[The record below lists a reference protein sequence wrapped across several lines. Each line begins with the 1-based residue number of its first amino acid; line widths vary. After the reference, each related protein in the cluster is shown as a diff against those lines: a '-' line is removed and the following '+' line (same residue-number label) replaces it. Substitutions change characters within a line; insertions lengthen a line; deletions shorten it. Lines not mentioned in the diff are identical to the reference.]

1 MASSSNDAISIAG
14 AKVVSAAQIKQL
26 AEEVGFNLVGI
37 ADPSESVYAREYR
50 AWLAQG
56 QHGGMKYLEDSLAAR
71 TNLSGAF
78 PWVKSVISVA
88 ISYYSPEPAPEL
100 SQAAD
105 TLDESHAEPAPGPG
119 SASRGRI
126 ARYAWGRD
134 YHRVLMGHLRE
145 LQRKIQSITAG
156 DCVCRA
162 YVDTGP
168 VHERE
173 LAARAGL
180 GWIGKNTLL
189 INPRHGSWFLL
200 GELLTSLPL
209 EFDSAEPD
217 HCGTCT
223 RCIDAC
229 PTAAL
234 TPYQLNATRCISYH
248 TLENRGDIPEEIH
261 QPMREAQYL
270 LGCDICQTVCPWNH
284 RPLLSEERDFQP
296 QAPAPAVELQAVRQW
311 QPEDWDRLTRGR
323 AHRRA
328 KLDMWQRTA
337 RILAED

>member
-1 MASSSNDAISIAG
+1 MPVPIPDAIALQTNRG
-14 AKVVSAAQIKQL
+14 VSAEEIKRL
-26 AEEVGFNLVGI
+26 AIAAGFDLVGI
-37 ADPSESVYAREYR
+37 ADPVASAYAQEYR

-56 QHGGMKYLEDSLAAR
+56 QHGGMKYLEDSVAAR
-71 TNLSGAF
+71 TNLSCAF

-88 ISYYSPEPAPEL
+88 MTYYAREPAC
-100 SQAAD
+100 A
-105 TLDESHAEPAPGPG
+105 
-119 SASRGRI
+119 SASNGDLPDSSAAVPPADETRSPGRI

-134 YHRVLMGHLRE
+134 YHRVLMGHLRK
-145 LQRKIQSITAG
+145 LQDEVRRVAADDFI
-156 DCVCRA
+156 CRA

-189 INPRHGSWFLL
+189 INPRYGSWFVL

-209 EFDSAEPD
+209 EFDSAQPD
-217 HCGTCT
+217 RCGSCT

-229 PTAAL
+229 PTKAL
-234 TPYQLNATRCISYH
+234 SPYQLNATRCISYH
-248 TLENRGDIPEEIH
+248 TLENRGDIPDEFH
-261 QPMREAQYL
+261 KSMRAAQYI

-284 RPLLSEERDFQP
+284 RPLVSENQDFQP
-296 QAPAPAVELQAVRQW
+296 QAPAPAVDVQVVRQW
-311 QPEDWDRLTRGR
+311 RPEDWDRLTRGK

-328 KLDMWQRTA
+328 KLEMWQRTA
-337 RILAED
+337 GILAKQ

>member
-1 MASSSNDAISIAG
+1 MVLA
-14 AKVVSAAQIKQL
+14 AAQIKQM
-26 AEEVGFNLVGI
+26 AVAAGFNLVGI
-37 ADPSESVYAREYR
+37 ADPSLSAYAGEYR

-56 QHGGMKYLEDSLAAR
+56 QHGTMKYLEDSVAAR
-71 TNLSGAF
+71 TNLSVAF

-88 ISYYSPEPAPEL
+88 MTYYTPEPAPP
-100 SQAAD
+100 SAPQARLPGSPAAVPPA
-105 TLDESHAEPAPGPG
+105 DES
-119 SASRGRI
+119 ASTARI

-134 YHRVLMGHLRE
+134 YHRVLTRHLRQLE
-145 LQRKIQSITAG
+145 NEMRRLAADDFIS
-156 DCVCRA
+156 RA

-189 INPRHGSWFLL
+189 INPRHGSWFVL

-209 EFDSAEPD
+209 EFDSAPPD
-217 HCGTCT
+217 RCGSCT
-223 RCIDAC
+223 RCLDAC
-229 PTAAL
+229 PTSAL
-234 TPYQLNATRCISYH
+234 TPYHLNATRCISYH
-248 TLENRGDIPEEIH
+248 TLENRGTIPDEFH
-261 QPMREAQYL
+261 KPMREAEYI

-284 RPLLSEERDFQP
+284 RPLLSEEPGFQP
-296 QAPAPAVELQAVRQW
+296 QAPAPTVDLNTVRQW
-311 QPEDWDRLTRGR
+311 QPSDWDRLTQGK

-337 RILAED
+337 RILAEE

>member
-1 MASSSNDAISIAG
+1 MARSHNNSMPTGGKALIA
-14 AKVVSAAQIKQL
+14 AAQIKDL
-26 AEEVGFNLVGI
+26 AVAVGFNLVGI
-37 ADPSESVYAREYR
+37 ADPCVSAYAREYQ

-56 QHGGMKYLEDSLAAR
+56 QHGAMQYLEDSVAAR
-71 TNLSGAF
+71 TNLSRAF

-88 ISYYSPEPAPEL
+88 MTYYTPEPAPPSAGEASL
-100 SQAAD
+100 SDAPATLPSADQAIA
-105 TLDESHAEPAPGPG
+105 TA
-119 SASRGRI
+119 RI

-134 YHRVLMGHLRE
+134 YHRVLMGHLRQLE
-145 LQRKIQSITAG
+145 NEIRRLTA
-156 DCVCRA
+156 DDFVSRA

-189 INPRHGSWFLL
+189 INPRHGSWFAL

-209 EFDSAEPD
+209 EFDSAQPD
-217 HCGTCT
+217 RCGSCT
-223 RCIDAC
+223 RCLDAC
-229 PTAAL
+229 PTSAL

-248 TLENRGDIPEEIH
+248 TLENRGDIPDEFH
-261 QPMREAQYL
+261 QPIREAQYI

-284 RPLLSEERDFQP
+284 RPLLSEEQDFQP
-296 QAPAPAVELQAVRQW
+296 QAPAPTVKLQAVRQW
-311 QPEDWDRLTRGR
+311 RPEDWDRLTRGK

-328 KLDMWQRTA
+328 KLNMWQRTA
-337 RILAED
+337 RILEKQ